1 MNVRLNVDPAN
12 VAAAGSTLAGV
23 AQRMADDV
31 AVLASTVTGAG
42 NPWGDDAS
50 GSVFALAYQAVLG
63 HALQALG
70 SHVQQMGEA
79 ALDLHLQ
86 ARAIASA
93 DRAGAADLTGVDPGR
108 PS

>member
-1 MNVRLNVDPAN
+1 MNVQLKLDPDN

-31 AVLASTVTGAG
+31 AVLEATVTGAG
-42 NPWGDDAS
+42 NPWGDDDS
-50 GSVFALAYQAVLG
+50 GSVFALAYRAVLG

-93 DRAGAADLTGVDPGR
+93 DLEAATDLAAADPGR

>member
-1 MNVRLNVDPAN
+1 MNVRVKADPQAL
-12 VAAAGSTLAGV
+12 AAAGSALAGI

-31 AVLASTVTGAG
+31 AALETTVAG
-42 NPWGDDAS
+42 PAGPWGDDEN

-70 SHVQQMGEA
+70 SHVQQIGEA
-79 ALDLHLQ
+79 AIALHTQ
-86 ARAIASA
+86 ARAIAA
-93 DRAGAADLTGVDPGR
+93 VDDEAAAGLHAAGG

>member
-1 MNVRLNVDPAN
+1 MNARLNLDPVN
-12 VAAAGSTLAGV
+12 VAAAGSALAGV

-31 AVLASTVTGAG
+31 AVLETTVTGAG
-42 NPWGDDAS
+42 NPWGDDDS

-70 SHVQQMGEA
+70 SYVQQMGEA
-79 ALDLHLQ
+79 AVDLHRH

-93 DRAGAADLTGVDPGR
+93 DLAGAADLTGADPGR